1 MRSKIK
7 PDFHLPTQ
15 MFINPGMTGNIG
27 EILSDL
33 GSRAIIISTTSD
45 LEKLERTIGQISSNL
60 ASHNIGCLIYD
71 EIPAIPNNEFID
83 SAVYFTKKTNCDM
96 VIGIGGIESINAA
109 KAVSLLTQNY
119 VFCEEIFTMEEEPE
133 PPLPLICIPSHPLY
147 GFEIL
152 PIFFIKDIH
161 DNINKVY
168 QNNLLYPHYS
178 LFDTQIP
185 SPAYEHDIGSICMSA
200 LALSAESLISQD
212 INEFTNTYALKSIDL
227 IFKNVVKAFKDPHN
241 IQVRNP
247 LMTSS
252 ILSGIAFTTSYLSAS
267 LAMGLAISSRTN
279 ISLAVAMSVLIPQ
292 IMEYN
297 LTASPGRYV
306 QMAKVMDEDVR
317 EITVIEAAIK
327 AIEAVRKLSLE
338 VDIPQRLSQLGIAK
352 SEFSAIA
359 NIAMEYSFIKNSPR
373 NFNQDEIETILNS
386 AF

>member
-1 MRSKIK
+1 
-7 PDFHLPTQ
+7 
-15 MFINPGMTGNIG
+15 MTGNIG